1 MDDGL
6 SALLRQRIAAKGPLS
21 LADYMAACL
30 GDPRFGYY
38 MTRDPLGR
46 GGDFITAPEI
56 SQMFGELLGLW
67 AVDTWHKMGAPAPL
81 HLVELGPGRG
91 TLAKDALRAAAG
103 APAFAAAAQL
113 HLVETSP
120 PLRAAQAAALG
131 DRPCWHDTLA
141 SVPKGPTII
150 LANEFLDALPIHQ
163 FEFDGDAWRE
173 RRVTW
178 ADGRF
183 AWTLT
188 PASAAESA
196 QLNARPGARR
206 AGTVSE
212 LAPAAGAIAGA
223 IAGRAKD
230 AATAALFIDYGPAE
244 SAHGD
249 SFQAVR
255 NHRPVDPLTMPG
267 AADLTA
273 HVDFAAFAAA
283 ATGGGATAHGPISQR
298 AFLTV
303 LGLPTRA
310 DRLAAGNPDQAAAV
324 AAAQHR
330 LIDPA
335 EMGILFKVLA
345 ITSPGLATP
354 AGFADPASAPAHNQ
368 RRPNP

>member
-1 MDDGL
+1 MDNGL
-6 SALLRQRIAAKGPLS
+6 SAILRQRIAAKGPLS

-38 MTRDPLGR
+38 ITRDPLGR

-67 AVDTWHKMGAPAPL
+67 AVDNWHKMDEPTPL

-91 TLAKDALRAAAG
+91 TLAKDALRAA
-103 APAFAAAAQL
+103 
-113 HLVETSP
+113 
-120 PLRAAQAAALG
+120 QATALG
-131 DRPCWHDTLA
+131 DRPRWHDTLA
-141 SVPKGPTII
+141 SVRKGPAII

-163 FEFDGDAWRE
+163 FEFDGGAWRE

-196 QLNARPGARR
+196 QLNARPGTPR

-212 LAPAAGAIAGA
+212 LAPAAGA

-249 SFQAVR
+249 SFQALR
-255 NHRPVDPLTMPG
+255 NHPPVDPLTMPG

-273 HVDFAAFAAA
+273 HADFAAFAAA

-303 LGLPTRA
+303 LNLPTRA
-310 DRLAAGNPDQAAAV
+310 DRLAPGNPDQAAAV

-335 EMGILFKVLA
+335 EIGILFKVLA
-345 ITSPGLATP
+345 LTSPGLATP